1 LEQTDVKRITKF
13 DCLEWRSRFG
23 KMYAPTVINGTLSV
37 LRRILDI
44 AVDSGARYDNPAKDK
59 DVKRARVRR
68 KELKLPEPDQFLA
81 LVKPCSSTGN
91 GWQGWCIPQTRL
103 NSFLMPARD

>member
-1 LEQTDVKRITKF
+1 MIDLLKTWAGLEQMDVKRITKF

-44 AVDSGARYDNPAKDK
+44 AVDSGVRYDNPAKDK

-68 KELKLPEPDQFLA
+68 KELQ
-81 LVKPCSSTGN
+81 
-91 GWQGWCIPQTRL
+91 
-103 NSFLMPARD
+103 